1 MQTATLRLAVVM
13 SSRREDRGEAA
24 FNLHVTST
32 CFFTTSSVR
41 VIGHKLNRLRG
52 MTSDWDHQS
61 ELLIL
66 RGTTG
71 STMSINK
78 RPSTRNADGSMIEL
92 LHLIR
97 VSNVVTVLIH
107 LLTW

>member
-1 MQTATLRLAVVM
+1 M
-13 SSRREDRGEAA
+13 
-24 FNLHVTST
+24 
-32 CFFTTSSVR
+32 FFTASSVR
-41 VIGHKLNRLRG
+41 VIGHKLHRLRG

-71 STMSINK
+71 STMNINK
-78 RPSTRNADGSMIEL
+78 RPSTRNADGSMIDL

-107 LLTW
+107 LPDVIGTVDGWTVALALARRLFSIMKLNYPQVFH